1 MPFKIKKT
9 VSGLPPTANSVQF
22 DGVND
27 YLSLSN
33 GTAFNFGTGN
43 LTIEF
48 WIYFT
53 AVGSGRAVTSWSLV
67 GGVSGTW
74 SVGIGNTSLSFTE
87 VIVGEPGPSATFSS
101 ILNTWAHI
109 AVSRSSG
116 TTKLFLNGSQVA
128 SAAQTTNFNNTSY
141 PVYVSMNPSIPAYIS
156 NLRIVKGT
164 ALYTASFTVPTAPLT
179 AITNTSLLTCQSATI
194 IDNSTNNFTITNN
207 NGATVSSTV
216 TPFTAPQSVFKIKKN
231 NANPITP
238 YSVQFS
244 GNSSHGN
251 YATSKY
257 LYTPTNTAFDP
268 STNTAWTLEFWVYPI
283 TTCALLTIS
292 TSTNYGNSL
301 WIDWASSQF
310 YWGQGNSAGSN
321 PVYLTTA
328 ASYPANNWY
337 HVSICKDS
345 SYISRMFINGTQV
358 LSSTYNGSLGSPN
371 RLIVNGQWDNSGY
384 SYGGNCYV
392 SNLRWIKGTGLYTAS
407 FSVPTS
413 PLTAIANTQLL
424 ICQSATIIDNSTNN
438 FTITNNNTATVS
450 SIVTPFSASVSNSG
464 FKLKHVSYVRPVYD
478 FTISP
483 AYSGKSTW
491 DLAADGPLIL
501 STSGSWIITPVTS
514 TNTKIKMW
522 GGGGASFKAAWKGGG
537 GGFSSGSV
545 QLEAGIP
552 YRIVTSMNGSN
563 GIIGSGGLTGIFS
576 SSISQ
581 ANSIMIAGG
590 GGIGTDYIGSY
601 GGNGGAGG
609 GSSGQDG
616 TGNGL
621 QNGKGGTQIAGGSPA
636 VYNSQKAGS
645 ALQAN
650 GGDGG
655 AGYWGGGAQNA
666 AGSGGGSGY
675 IHPTKVT
682 SGITVT
688 GASSTPANSSDSE
701 RSGSAQGSLGNTAG
715 SMGIIII
722 RAA

>member
-1 MPFKIKKT
+1 
-9 VSGLPPTANSVQF
+9 
-22 DGVND
+22 VNGAWD
-27 YLSLSN
+27 NN
-33 GTAFNFGTGN
+33 GFYGGGN
-43 LTIEF
+43 
-48 WIYFT
+48 
-53 AVGSGRAVTSWSLV
+53 G
-67 GGVSGTW
+67 
-74 SVGIGNTSLSFTE
+74 
-87 VIVGEPGPSATFSS
+87 
-101 ILNTWAHI
+101 
-109 AVSRSSG
+109 
-116 TTKLFLNGSQVA
+116 
-128 SAAQTTNFNNTSY
+128 
-141 PVYVSMNPSIPAYIS
+141 YVSNVRWI
-156 NLRIVKGT
+156 KGT

-179 AITNTSLLTCQSATI
+179 AIANTQLLTCQSATI

-216 TPFTAPQSVFKIKKN
+216 TPFSVSFSPFKIKKN
-231 NANPITP
+231 N
-238 YSVQFS
+238 
-244 GNSSHGN
+244 
-251 YATSKY
+251 
-257 LYTPTNTAFDP
+257 
-268 STNTAWTLEFWVYPI
+268 
-283 TTCALLTIS
+283 
-292 TSTNYGNSL
+292 
-301 WIDWASSQF
+301 
-310 YWGQGNSAGSN
+310 
-321 PVYLTTA
+321 
-328 ASYPANNWY
+328 
-337 HVSICKDS
+337 
-345 SYISRMFINGTQV
+345 
-358 LSSTYNGSLGSPN
+358 
-371 RLIVNGQWDNSGY
+371 VN
-384 SYGGNCYV
+384 
-392 SNLRWIKGTGLYTAS
+392 L
-407 FSVPTS
+407 
-413 PLTAIANTQLL
+413 
-424 ICQSATIIDNSTNN
+424 
-438 FTITNNNTATVS
+438 
-450 SIVTPFSASVSNSG
+450 NSG

-514 TNTKIKMW
+514 TDTKIKMW

-636 VYNSQKAGS
+636 VYNGVPAGS

-675 IHPTKVT
+675 IHPTKVIN
-682 SGITVT
+682 GVTVT

>member
-9 VSGLPPTANSVQF
+9 VSSLAPSGNSVLF
-22 DGVND
+22 
-27 YLSLSN
+27 N
-33 GTAFNFGTGN
+33 GTNQNLRIANNAALQFGTGDF
-43 LTIEF
+43 TVDF
-48 WIYFT
+48 WLY
-53 AVGSGRAVTSWSLV
+53 
-67 GGVSGTW
+67 
-74 SVGIGNTSLSFTE
+74 GNTSQVAYARALSIGGTYGGSQIGLEIDIQGSTGLIME
-87 VIVGEPGPSATFSS
+87 VNSGTSTVTSIVIYSPS
-101 ILNTWAHI
+101 TWKNQWNHI
-109 AVSRSSG
+109 AVTRVG
-116 TTKLFLNGSQVA
+116 TTFYAFYNGTLAGSVTPA
-128 SAAQTTNFNNTSY
+128 SINLIGTDGVSIGSSTTNVQYWNG
-141 PVYVSMNPSIPAYIS
+141 YIS
-156 NLRIVKGT
+156 NLRLVKGT

-179 AITNTSLLTCQSATI
+179 AITNTQLLTCQSATI

-216 TPFTAPQSVFKIKKN
+216 TPFSVSFSPFKIKKN
-231 NANPITP
+231 N
-238 YSVQFS
+238 
-244 GNSSHGN
+244 
-251 YATSKY
+251 
-257 LYTPTNTAFDP
+257 
-268 STNTAWTLEFWVYPI
+268 
-283 TTCALLTIS
+283 
-292 TSTNYGNSL
+292 
-301 WIDWASSQF
+301 
-310 YWGQGNSAGSN
+310 
-321 PVYLTTA
+321 
-328 ASYPANNWY
+328 
-337 HVSICKDS
+337 
-345 SYISRMFINGTQV
+345 
-358 LSSTYNGSLGSPN
+358 
-371 RLIVNGQWDNSGY
+371 VN
-384 SYGGNCYV
+384 
-392 SNLRWIKGTGLYTAS
+392 L
-407 FSVPTS
+407 
-413 PLTAIANTQLL
+413 
-424 ICQSATIIDNSTNN
+424 
-438 FTITNNNTATVS
+438 
-450 SIVTPFSASVSNSG
+450 NSG

-590 GGIGTDYIGSY
+590 GGIGTDYNNAF

-616 TGNGL
+616 IGGNQG
-621 QNGKGGTQIAGGSPA
+621 GSGGTQIAGGAPSI
-636 VYNSQKAGS
+636 YNSQKAGS

-688 GASSTPANSSDSE
+688 GNYSTPANSSDSE

>member
-9 VSGLPPTANSVQF
+9 VSSSVVTGNSVYFTGASQ
-22 DGVND
+22 
-27 YLSLSN
+27 YLSTPTNAAFNPDNTGAWTLECWFYLLNTVNGRIVEIGNGGAWGAALGISRENTGKFGFFQSN
-33 GTAFNFGTGN
+33 GSSAAVWSVSTASTYAINNWYHLAVSKDSSNNIKCFINGIEDTTMRQTNVTGTIATGN
-43 LTIEF
+43 SLRVN
-48 WIYFT
+48 
-53 AVGSGRAVTSWSLV
+53 AANDNNGGQGSEG
-67 GGVSGTW
+67 
-74 SVGIGNTSLSFTE
+74 
-87 VIVGEPGPSATFSS
+87 
-101 ILNTWAHI
+101 
-109 AVSRSSG
+109 
-116 TTKLFLNGSQVA
+116 
-128 SAAQTTNFNNTSY
+128 
-141 PVYVSMNPSIPAYIS
+141 YIS
-156 NLRIVKGT
+156 NVRWIKGT

-179 AITNTSLLTCQSATI
+179 AITNTQLLTCQSATI

-216 TPFTAPQSVFKIKKN
+216 TPFSVSFSPFKIKKN
-231 NANPITP
+231 N
-238 YSVQFS
+238 
-244 GNSSHGN
+244 
-251 YATSKY
+251 
-257 LYTPTNTAFDP
+257 
-268 STNTAWTLEFWVYPI
+268 
-283 TTCALLTIS
+283 
-292 TSTNYGNSL
+292 
-301 WIDWASSQF
+301 
-310 YWGQGNSAGSN
+310 
-321 PVYLTTA
+321 
-328 ASYPANNWY
+328 
-337 HVSICKDS
+337 
-345 SYISRMFINGTQV
+345 
-358 LSSTYNGSLGSPN
+358 
-371 RLIVNGQWDNSGY
+371 VN
-384 SYGGNCYV
+384 
-392 SNLRWIKGTGLYTAS
+392 L
-407 FSVPTS
+407 
-413 PLTAIANTQLL
+413 
-424 ICQSATIIDNSTNN
+424 
-438 FTITNNNTATVS
+438 
-450 SIVTPFSASVSNSG
+450 NSG
-464 FKLKHVSYVRPVYD
+464 FKLKHVSYVRPVYN

-522 GGGGASFKAAWKGGG
+522 GGGGASYKAAWKGGG

-645 ALQAN
+645 ALQVN

-675 IHPTKVT
+675 IHPTKVIN
-682 SGITVT
+682 GVTVT